1 MRVLECQ
8 ETGSGGGVKQNVPFL
23 RRLKCSIKG
32 EVKEN
37 TSPLAGIFPA
47 SPPVGMSKIC
57 FDRPHHL
64 LGWFGFP
71 LLAIFIA
78 VGNEA
83 VCSETSKAERRSNGD
98 HSSI

>member
-1 MRVLECQ
+1 M
-8 ETGSGGGVKQNVPFL
+8 
-23 RRLKCSIKG
+23 CSIKV

-37 TSPLAGIFPA
+37 TSPPAGIFLA
-47 SPPVGMSKIC
+47 SQPPGMSKIC
-57 FDRPHHL
+57 FDRPRHL
-64 LGWFGFP
+64 PGCFGFP

-98 HSSI
+98 HGSI